1 MHDIDTILMILTNML
16 NRKGKNRTSI
26 TKSKIV
32 ELITT
37 TFAYFKFVFRLTYE
51 EIYIFCSILCK
62 FFPCFNSSSIILS
75 GEEFNKSEI
84 IKSNS
89 VVLKL

>member
-37 TFAYFKFVFRLTYE
+37 TFTYFKFVFRKTYE
-51 EIYIFCSILCK
+51 K
-62 FFPCFNSSSIILS
+62 
-75 GEEFNKSEI
+75 
-84 IKSNS
+84 
-89 VVLKL
+89 V

>member
-32 ELITT
+32 EL
-37 TFAYFKFVFRLTYE
+37 L
-51 EIYIFCSILCK
+51 L
-62 FFPCFNSSSIILS
+62 LS
-75 GEEFNKSEI
+75 HI
-84 IKSNS
+84 
-89 VVLKL
+89 LKLFFGRLMK